1 MNKKEKAVEISENT
15 KAAEAEEKAAEEKAE
30 VKTPEKSEA
39 KTPEKAE
46 PEKPEKIRYKV
57 DGKGIFARLAAICML
72 LSMGFRLMGY
82 WGFWNKQTAFFCYM
96 QILLPIVCGI
106 LFIVILLY
114 LGKKSFWLTVIP
126 VCLGAVFF
134 IVKSA
139 DFDGFFKTVLCIVVS
154 VLTAIVYTSVIFGK
168 AKSKWLLVPVFGLP
182 LLYQLIIRDGATFL
196 AREGAMTLNEFIPEL
211 SVLLIL
217 LSLLLTVFAMKKRKP
232 DDETAFE
239 TEDLTNPD
247 GEKPEEKKENETA
260 SVEEK

>member
-1 MNKKEKAVEISENT
+1 MKKTEKAIEISENT
-15 KAAEAEEKAAEEKAE
+15 KAAEEKAEEKAAEEKKE
-30 VKTPEKSEA
+30 VKTPENAE
-39 KTPEKAE
+39 PEKKAE

-72 LSMGFRLMGY
+72 LSMVFRLMGY

-96 QILLPIVCGI
+96 QILLPILCGI

-114 LGKKSFWLTVIP
+114 LGKKAFWLTVIP

-154 VLTAIVYTSVIFGK
+154 VLTAVVYTSVIFGK
-168 AKSKWLLVPVFGLP
+168 VKSKWLLVPVFGLP